1 MKRLLLMMAAVASV
15 TAATPLAA
23 PAFARDGDQRGGR
36 AERQERGPRAER
48 GRGPERGERRG
59 GEDRGRP
66 RYDDDDRRGRAPV
79 LGYGDNGRRRDDDR
93 GRYAPRPVYE
103 PRQREEERP
112 RYGGAPRPQGFS
124 GPPPSSAR
132 RGGYLPRNFSGEIV
146 DDFRR
151 YRLRTPPAGFAW
163 VRMGNGFALVSMRDG
178 QIFDMVQ

>member
-23 PAFARDGDQRGGR
+23 PAFARDGDQRG
-36 AERQERGPRAER
+36 AERQDR
-48 GRGPERGERRG
+48 GRGDRPDRGGGRRYERDERRG
-59 GEDRGRP
+59 RG
-66 RYDDDDRRGRAPV
+66 PV
-79 LGYGDNGRRRDDDR
+79 LGYGDNERGGDGR

-103 PRQREEERP
+103 PRARDEARRRDED
-112 RYGGAPRPQGFS
+112 RPQAGSSRAQGFRDA
-124 GPPPSSAR
+124 PPAAR

-146 DDFRR
+146 DDYRR